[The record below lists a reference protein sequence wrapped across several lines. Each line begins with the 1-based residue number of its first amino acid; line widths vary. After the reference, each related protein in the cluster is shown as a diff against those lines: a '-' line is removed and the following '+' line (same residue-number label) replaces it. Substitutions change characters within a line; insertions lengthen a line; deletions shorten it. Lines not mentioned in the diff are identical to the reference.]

1 MPDILLVGS
10 IHFHEQFHSEE
21 PSDAFIDRIQK
32 VREVLVH
39 YKPTSIYIEKDYDQQ
54 AAIDELYSNY
64 DTDKFYKDESIDV
77 GFYVAKHS
85 NLKSVT
91 AMDRMKQDFDTDGF
105 GGLME
110 ALQKDNHP
118 LMKKISELQEK
129 GSSYDSNNLMDALHI
144 NNTPAFIDL
153 NRQLYNSL
161 ITVGESWEDAIP
173 WLTWWSKR
181 NMVMAHHIANPLQE
195 GDRALVIV
203 GSGHIYALED
213 MLKATKQY
221 NVINFNEYMKK

>member
-1 MPDILLVGS
+1 MTDILLVGS

-21 PSDAFIDRIQK
+21 PSDTFLESLQEL
-32 VREVLVH
+32 REVLVR
-39 YKPTSIYIEKDYDQQ
+39 YKPTSIYIEKDYDTQE
-54 AAIDELYSNY
+54 AIDDFYKDY
-64 DTDKFYKDESIDV
+64 DENQFYKDESFDV

-85 NLKSVT
+85 NINSVT

-110 ALQKDNHP
+110 ALQKTDHP
-118 LMKKISELQEK
+118 MMQQVSELQEK

-144 NNTPAFIDL
+144 NNTPEFIDL

-161 ITVGESWEDAIP
+161 ITVGSSWEDAIP

-181 NMVMAHHIANPLQE
+181 NMVMAHHIANPLKE
-195 GDRALVIV
+195 GDKALVIV

-213 MLKATKQY
+213 ILKATKKY
-221 NVINFNEYMKK
+221 DVINFNEYLK